1 MNKII
6 PSTIIANAYRLFLNN
21 SFFIISLI
29 LIVITSS
36 VLFST
41 IQEAMLEA
49 SSIQWS
55 VFSIASQLFTMGLSL
70 GMSHAMILLIN
81 AKEASIAHMFEKFDL
96 IFRYLGATML
106 FSIALLIAMIPGL
119 IILSLSIDI
128 SSILTFNIVDYLVNR
143 PEIDFRSIQI
153 TNTSI
158 VGLVLILIGFLYV
171 YVRLQFYQYSILYKK
186 RNAIHSLQE
195 SYFIT
200 KNNIT
205 ELLTLLLI
213 IISINILGALLIFGL
228 FISLP
233 ISMIAIIMAYFSLIN
248 EENQEE
254 QVKEYKHN
262 NQT

>member
-1 MNKII
+1 
-6 PSTIIANAYRLFLNN
+6 
-21 SFFIISLI
+21 
-29 LIVITSS
+29 
-36 VLFST
+36 
-41 IQEAMLEA
+41 
-49 SSIQWS
+49 
-55 VFSIASQLFTMGLSL
+55 
-70 GMSHAMILLIN
+70 
-81 AKEASIAHMFEKFDL
+81 
-96 IFRYLGATML
+96 
-106 FSIALLIAMIPGL
+106 
-119 IILSLSIDI
+119 
-128 SSILTFNIVDYLVNR
+128 
-143 PEIDFRSIQI
+143 
-153 TNTSI
+153 